1 MAEIIGLHP
10 VVKARLYDNVW
21 VCKRCKRKIRYGKKT
36 GKPICRYCK
45 RKDLRKKHAMARK

>member
-1 MAEIIGLHP
+1 MAEVIGLHP

-36 GKPICRYCK
+36 GRPICRYCK